1 MIEVNAVSKRYG
13 QQTVLDNVSLT
24 MPKGEIFG
32 LLGPSGAGKTTLI
45 RLITGAEA
53 CDEGT
58 VFVAGERSPSF
69 KTLRHMGYMP
79 QNDALY
85 TEVSGADNLAFFGGL
100 FGLRGAALRRAMAAK
115 LDLVGLTADAG
126 KLVQHYS
133 GGMKKRLSLA
143 AALLHDPPL
152 LMLDEPTVGIDPL
165 LRRKLW
171 AEFARQRAAGVTLVV
186 TTHVMDE
193 IANCDRAALINN
205 GRLLACGS
213 VEELTAL
220 GRGNIENLFFEEFV
234 ATAEVRS

>member
-69 KTLRHMGYMP
+69 KTLGHMGYMP

-205 GRLLACGS
+205 GRLLACGRI
-213 VEELTAL
+213 EELTAL
-220 GRGNIENLFFEEFV
+220 GRGNIENLFFEELPV
-234 ATAEVRS
+234 EMEVRS

>member
-205 GRLLACGS
+205 GRLLACDR
-213 VEELTAL
+213 VEALTAL
-220 GRGNIENLFFEEFV
+220 GRGNIENLFFEEFL